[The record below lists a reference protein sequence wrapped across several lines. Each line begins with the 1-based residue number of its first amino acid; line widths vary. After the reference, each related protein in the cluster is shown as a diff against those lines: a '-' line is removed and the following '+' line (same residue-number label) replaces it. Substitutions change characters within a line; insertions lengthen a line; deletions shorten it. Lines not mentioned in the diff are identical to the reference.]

1 MSATL
6 PAAVTVPFAPV
17 LERKFPDG
25 SVCVEPRPAV
35 DVPTL
40 VASAASFH
48 EAARF
53 LRDDPSAAYDL
64 LVDLVAV
71 DRLKLDG
78 QPSFREGE
86 RFQLNVLLYSTKR
99 NEHLRLRVAVP
110 ASDPRLP
117 TLTDVWPAANW
128 FEREAWDLMGVRFDG
143 HPNLARLL
151 THNGF
156 VGHALRKDYE
166 AGQRWLCTEED
177 VLQTALAAKTDVAED
192 VCETPSLNFGPS
204 HPATHGTLRVVLR
217 LDGEK
222 VVAAEGECGYLHRCF
237 EKMSE
242 THTYTQVIPYTDRL
256 NYCSPMINGNG
267 YARAVEQ
274 MLGVEIPP
282 RARAVRVVLSEFS
295 RIMDHMVCIGANLV
309 DLGGLTTFWY
319 SYQAREEIYSLLEA
333 CCGAR
338 LTSSYARIGGLS
350 LDVPDNFVEWCRTL
364 SRSVATH
371 IQEVN
376 TLLTKHRI
384 VQKRMSGTGV
394 VTKEQAIAWG
404 FTGPCLRASG
414 VGYDV
419 RKDKPYDGY
428 DEIDFDVPVM
438 TTGDNF
444 ARYLVRMEEMRQ
456 SLRIIEQVIAKLPGG
471 PVVSDDYRVVLPPKE
486 MVYNE
491 MEGLIFHFK
500 NVFEGIQAPAGEI
513 YSYTEGA
520 NGELGYSIVSD
531 GSGRPYRVK
540 VRPPCFPLFAAF
552 EKIVVGGTVSDV
564 VATLGTL
571 NIIAGELDR

>member
-1 MSATL
+1 VSATL
-6 PAAVTVPFAPV
+6 APAPVSFAPV
-17 LERKFPDG
+17 LSRRFPDG
-25 SVCVEPRPAV
+25 AVSVEPRPAA

-40 VASAASFH
+40 VATAASWH
-48 EAARF
+48 DAALF

-64 LVDLVAV
+64 FLDLVAV

-78 QPSFREGE
+78 SPAFRGEG
-86 RFQLNVLLYSTKR
+86 RFLVNALLYSTRR
-99 NEHLRLRVAVP
+99 NEHLRLRVALP
-110 ASDPRLP
+110 AADPRLP
-117 TLTDVWPAANW
+117 TLVDVWPAASW
-128 FEREAWDLMGVRFDG
+128 FEREAWDLMGIRFDG

-166 AGQRWLCTEED
+166 AGQRWLCTEGD
-177 VLQTALAAKTDVAED
+177 LLQTALAAKTDVPED
-192 VCETPSLNFGPS
+192 VFETTTLNFGPS
-204 HPATHGTLRVVLR
+204 HPATHGTLRIVVR
-217 LDGEK
+217 LDGERI
-222 VVAAEGECGYLHRCF
+222 VAAEGECGYLHRCF

-242 THTYTQVIPYTDRL
+242 AHTYTQVIPYTDRL

-274 MLGVEIPP
+274 MLGIEIPP
-282 RARAVRVVLSEFS
+282 RAKAVRTILAEYS
-295 RIMDHMVCIGANLV
+295 RIMDHMVCIGANTV
-309 DLGGLTTFWY
+309 DLGGLTAYWY

-350 LDVPDNFVEWCRTL
+350 LDVPPNFVEWCRTL
-364 SRSVATH
+364 SKSVKTH
-371 IQEVN
+371 VDEVD
-376 TLLTKHRI
+376 TLLTKNRI
-384 VQKRMSGTGV
+384 FHKRMMGTGV
-394 VTKEQAIAWG
+394 VPKEKAIALG

-419 RKDKPYDGY
+419 RKDAPYDAY
-428 DEIDFDVPVM
+428 ADVDFDVPVA
-438 TTGDNF
+438 TAGDNY
-444 ARYLVRMEEMRQ
+444 ARYAVRMEEMRQ
-456 SLRIIEQVIAKLPGG
+456 SLRIIEQAVAKLPGG

-500 NVFEGIQAPAGEI
+500 NVFEGIQVPAGEI

-552 EKIVVGGTVSDV
+552 EKIIVGGMMSDA